1 MIANIIYLTL
11 ANFLK
16 FLPILIVAIVTA
28 QIIGSYI
35 PKDMR
40 EKILKEKGRNIIR
53 ASGIGIATPGPLA
66 AYLPL
71 LKVLN
76 EKGLPLSIIVA
87 FITGQTLVGPMRLF
101 LEVKYFGI
109 IFFVYRVI
117 ISFLIA
123 VGIGMC
129 FRFLEKY
136 IRF

>member
-1 MIANIIYLTL
+1 MITNIIYLTL

-35 PKDMR
+35 PKDMG

-76 EKGLPLSIIVA
+76 EKGLPLSIIVS

-101 LEVKYFGI
+101 LEVEYFGI

-123 VGIGMC
+123 VGIGTC
-129 FRFLEKY
+129 FQFLEKH

>member
-1 MIANIIYLTL
+1 MITNIIYLTL

-16 FLPILIVAIVTA
+16 FLPILIVAIVIA

-35 PKDMR
+35 PKYMR

-76 EKGLPLSIIVA
+76 EKGLPLSIIVS

-101 LEVKYFGI
+101 LEVEYFGI
-109 IFFVYRVI
+109 IFFIYRVI

-123 VGIGMC
+123 VGIGTC
-129 FRFLEKY
+129 FQFLEKH

>member
-1 MIANIIYLTL
+1 MITNIIYLTL

-71 LKVLN
+71 LKILN
-76 EKGLPLSIIVA
+76 EKGLPLSIIVS

-101 LEVKYFGI
+101 LEVEYFGI

-123 VGIGMC
+123 VGIGTC
-129 FRFLEKY
+129 FRFLEKH

>member
-1 MIANIIYLTL
+1 MITNIIYLTL

-28 QIIGSYI
+28 QIINSYI
-35 PKDMR
+35 SKEMI

-53 ASGIGIATPGPLA
+53 ASGIGIATPGPLV

-71 LKVLN
+71 LKVLYG
-76 EKGLPLSIIVA
+76 KGLPLSIIVA
-87 FITGQTLVGPMRLF
+87 FITSQTLVGPMRLF
-101 LEVKYFGI
+101 LEVEYFGI

-123 VGIGMC
+123 VGIGTC
-129 FRFLEKY
+129 FRFLEKH

>member
-1 MIANIIYLTL
+1 MITNIIYLTL

-16 FLPILIVAIVTA
+16 FLPILIVAIVTS

-76 EKGLPLSIIVA
+76 EKGLPLSIIIS

-101 LEVKYFGI
+101 LEVGYFGI

-123 VGIGMC
+123 VGIGTC
-129 FRFLEKY
+129 FRFLEKH